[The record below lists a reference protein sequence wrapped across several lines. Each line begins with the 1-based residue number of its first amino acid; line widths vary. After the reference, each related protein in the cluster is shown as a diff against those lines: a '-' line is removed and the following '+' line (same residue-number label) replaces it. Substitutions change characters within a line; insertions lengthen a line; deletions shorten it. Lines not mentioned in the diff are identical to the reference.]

1 MSQTLQ
7 MIKWSKTYGG
17 ARNVFTGSAGGV
29 TSGQYFVDLTKL
41 PDGDVGCIPAGTPI
55 LIDDAAR
62 TIAIH
67 YAFELYEQKI
77 TGTEPTFQAKIK
89 KGPEGSRI
97 QAGMILGVAPST
109 LAGLSE
115 PTTDVYTVGTIDRT
129 TSALYDVVTVSN
141 PNSGGTTATLAAGTV
156 FIEMSK
162 DSVNA
167 DNYYAKVLPNGFTF
181 YDVSKHDNAILMYG
195 VDGLFCQHD
204 GVLLVNRIPPIADS
218 VRDYMRS
225 KDVYVRYSAAKE

>member
-1 MSQTLQ
+1 

-17 ARNVFTGSAGGV
+17 ARNVFTGSASGV

-41 PDGDVGCIPAGTPI
+41 PDGDYGCIPAGTPI

-77 TGTEPTFQAKIK
+77 TGTDATFQARIK

-97 QAGMILGVAPST
+97 QAGMILGVAPSD
-109 LAGLSE
+109 LSTA
-115 PTTDVYTVGTIDRT
+115 TTEVYTVSTIDRRN
-129 TSALYDVVTVSN
+129 ALYDLVTVTN
-141 PNSGGTTATLAAGTV
+141 PNSGPGGSSKTLAKGTV
-156 FIEMSK
+156 FIEMTE
-162 DSVNA
+162 VG
-167 DNYYAKVLPNGFTF
+167 DNSGDYYATVLPNGFTF
-181 YDVSKHDNAILMYG
+181 YDVSKHDNAVHMYG

-218 VRDYMRS
+218 IRDYMRS
-225 KDVYVRYSAAKE
+225 KDVYVRYSVSQE

>member
-1 MSQTLQ
+1 

-17 ARNVFTGSAGGV
+17 ARNVFTGSASGV

-41 PDGDVGCIPAGTPI
+41 PDGDYGCIPAGTPI

-67 YAFELYEQKI
+67 YAFELYEAKA
-77 TGTEPTFQAKIK
+77 TGTDATFQAKIK

-109 LAGLSE
+109 LAGLSVE
-115 PTTDVYTVGTIDRT
+115 TTKVYTVGTIDRT
-129 TSALYDVVTVSN
+129 TSALYDIVTVSN
-141 PNSGGTTATLAAGTV
+141 PNSGGTTLAKGTV
-156 FIEMSK
+156 FIEMSEVGE
-162 DSVNA
+162 SSG
-167 DNYYAKVLPNGFTF
+167 NYYATVLPNGFTF
-181 YDVSKHDNAILMYG
+181 YDVSKHDNAVHMYG

>member
-1 MSQTLQ
+1 

-17 ARNVFTGSAGGV
+17 ARNVFTGSASGV

-41 PDGDVGCIPAGTPI
+41 PDGDTGCIPAGTPI

-67 YAFELYEQKI
+67 YAFELYEAKA
-77 TGTEPTFQAKIK
+77 TGTDATFQAKIK

-97 QAGMILGVAPST
+97 QAGMILGAAPST

-115 PTTDVYTVGTIDRT
+115 ATTKVYTVGTIDRT
-129 TSALYDVVTVSN
+129 NALYDLVTVTN
-141 PNSGGTTATLAAGTV
+141 PYSGGQSATLAKGTV

-162 DSVNA
+162 DTENA
-167 DNYYAKVLPNGFTF
+167 SNYYATVLPNGFTF
-181 YDVSKHDNAILMYG
+181 YDVSKHDDAVLMYG
-195 VDGLFCQHD
+195 VDGLFCQMD
-204 GVLLVNRIPPIADS
+204 GVLLTNRIPPIADS
-218 VRDYMRS
+218 IRDYMRS
-225 KDVYVRYSAAKE
+225 KDVYVRYSVSKE

>member
-1 MSQTLQ
+1 

-17 ARNVFTGSAGGV
+17 ARNVFTGSASGV

-41 PDGDVGCIPAGTPI
+41 PDGDYGCIPAGTPI

-67 YAFELYEQKI
+67 YAFELYEAQA
-77 TGTEPTFQAKIK
+77 TGTEATFQAKIK

-109 LAGLSE
+109 LAGLSVA
-115 PTTDVYTVGTIDRT
+115 TTAVYTVSTIDRT
-129 TSALYDVVTVSN
+129 DARYDTVTVSN
-141 PNSGGTTATLAAGTV
+141 PNSGGGGTSKTLAAGTV
-156 FIEMSK
+156 FIEMTERTGS
-162 DSVNA
+162 SG
-167 DNYYAKVLPNGFTF
+167 NYYATVLPNGFTF
-181 YDVSKHDNAILMYG
+181 YDVSKHDNAVLMYG

-218 VRDYMRS
+218 IRDYMRS
-225 KDVYVRYSAAKE
+225 KDVYVRYSVSKE

>member
-1 MSQTLQ
+1 

-41 PDGDVGCIPAGTPI
+41 PDGDTGCIPAGTPI

-67 YAFELYEQKI
+67 YAFELYEAKD
-77 TGTEPTFQAKIK
+77 TGTEATFQAKIK

-109 LAGLSE
+109 LAGLSVA
-115 PTTDVYTVGTIDRT
+115 TTSVYTVSTIDRT
-129 TSALYDVVTVSN
+129 NALYDLVTVTN
-141 PNSGGTTATLAAGTV
+141 PNSGGNTATLAKGTV
-156 FIEMSK
+156 FIEMSEVGEN
-162 DSVNA
+162 SG
-167 DNYYAKVLPNGFTF
+167 NYYATVLPNGFTF

-218 VRDYMRS
+218 IRDYMRS
-225 KDVYVRYSAAKE
+225 KDVYVRYSVSKE

>member
-1 MSQTLQ
+1 

-17 ARNVFTGSAGGV
+17 ARNVFTGSASGV

-41 PDGDVGCIPAGTPI
+41 PDGDYGCIPAGTPI

-62 TIAIH
+62 TISIH
-67 YAFELYEQKI
+67 YAFELYEAKA
-77 TGTEPTFQAKIK
+77 TGTDATFEAKIK

-115 PTTDVYTVGTIDRT
+115 ATTDVYTVSTIDRT
-129 TSALYDVVTVSN
+129 DARYDLVTVTN
-141 PNSGGTTATLAAGTV
+141 PNSGGTTATLAKGTV
-156 FIEMSK
+156 FIEMSEVVE
-162 DSVNA
+162 SSG
-167 DNYYAKVLPNGFTF
+167 NYYATVLPNGFTF
-181 YDVSKHDNAILMYG
+181 YDVSKHDDAILMYG

-204 GVLLVNRIPPIADS
+204 GVLLVNRIPPIAES
-218 VRDYMRS
+218 IRDYMRS
-225 KDVYVRYSAAKE
+225 KDVYVRYSVSKE

>member
-1 MSQTLQ
+1 

-17 ARNVFTGSAGGV
+17 ARNVFTGSASGV

-41 PDGDVGCIPAGTPI
+41 PDGDYGCIPAGTPI

-67 YAFELYEQKI
+67 YAFELYEAKE
-77 TGTEPTFQAKIK
+77 TGIGATFEAKIK

-97 QAGMILGVAPST
+97 QAGMILGEAPST
-109 LAGLSE
+109 LAGLSVA
-115 PTTDVYTVGTIDRT
+115 TTKVYTVTTIDRT
-129 TSALYDVVTVSN
+129 DARYDTVTVSN
-141 PNSGGTTATLAAGTV
+141 PNHNGTTATLAKGTV
-156 FIEMSK
+156 FIEMTK
-162 DSVNA
+162 DAQNA
-167 DNYYAKVLPNGFTF
+167 SNYYATVLPNGFTF
-181 YDVSKHDNAILMYG
+181 YDVSKHDNAVHMYG

-218 VRDYMRS
+218 IRDYMRG
-225 KDVYVRYSAAKE
+225 KDVYVRYSVSKE

>member
-1 MSQTLQ
+1 

-17 ARNVFTGSAGGV
+17 ARNVFTGSASGV

-41 PDGDVGCIPAGTPI
+41 PDGDYGCIPAGTPI

-67 YAFELYEQKI
+67 YAFELYEAKE
-77 TGTEPTFQAKIK
+77 TGIGATFQAKIK

-97 QAGMILGVAPST
+97 QAGMILGAAPST

-115 PTTDVYTVGTIDRT
+115 ATTKVYTVGTIDRA
-129 TSALYDVVTVSN
+129 TSALYDLVTVSN
-141 PNSGGTTATLAAGTV
+141 PNSGGGGESKTLAKGTV
-156 FIEMSK
+156 FIEMSEVGE
-162 DSVNA
+162 SSG
-167 DNYYAKVLPNGFTF
+167 NYYATVLPNGFTF

-218 VRDYMRS
+218 IRDYMRS
-225 KDVYVRYSAAKE
+225 KDVYVRYSVSKE

>member
-1 MSQTLQ
+1 
-7 MIKWSKTYGG
+7 MIKWSRKYGG

-41 PDGDVGCIPAGTPI
+41 PDGDYGCIPAGTPI

-67 YAFELYEQKI
+67 YAFELYEEQA
-77 TGTEPTFQAKIK
+77 TGTQATFEAKIK

-97 QAGMILGVAPST
+97 QAGMILGAAPST
-109 LAGLSE
+109 LAGLSVA
-115 PTTDVYTVGTIDRT
+115 TTSVYTVSTIDRT
-129 TSALYDVVTVSN
+129 NALYDLVTVTN
-141 PNSGGTTATLAAGTV
+141 PNSGGDTATLAKGTV
-156 FIEMSK
+156 FIEMTK
-162 DSVNA
+162 DAQNA
-167 DNYYAKVLPNGFTF
+167 SNYYATVLPNGFTF

-218 VRDYMRS
+218 IRDYMRS
-225 KDVYVRYSAAKE
+225 KDVYVRYSVSKE

>member
-1 MSQTLQ
+1 

-41 PDGDVGCIPAGTPI
+41 PDGDYGCIPAGTPI

-97 QAGMILGVAPST
+97 QAGMILGEAPSD
-109 LAGLSE
+109 LSVA
-115 PTTDVYTVGTIDRT
+115 TTKVYTVSTIDRT
-129 TSALYDVVTVSN
+129 NALYDLVTVIN
-141 PNSGGTTATLAAGTV
+141 PNNNGTTATLAKGTV
-156 FIEMSK
+156 FIEMTK
-162 DSVNA
+162 DTENPS
-167 DNYYAKVLPNGFTF
+167 NYYATVLPNGFTF

-218 VRDYMRS
+218 IRDYMRS

>member
-1 MSQTLQ
+1 

-17 ARNVFTGSAGGV
+17 ARNVFTGSASGV

-41 PDGDVGCIPAGTPI
+41 PDGDYGCIPAGTPI

-67 YAFELYEQKI
+67 YAFELYAEAV
-77 TGTEPTFQAKIK
+77 TGIGATFEAKIK

-97 QAGMILGVAPST
+97 QAGMILGEAPST
-109 LAGLSE
+109 LAGLSD
-115 PTTDVYTVGTIDRT
+115 PTTKVYTVSTIDRT
-129 TSALYDVVTVSN
+129 NALYDLVTVTN
-141 PNSGGTTATLAAGTV
+141 PNSGPGGTTAELAEGTV
-156 FIEMSK
+156 FIEMSV
-162 DSVNA
+162 DSGNA

-218 VRDYMRS
+218 IRDYMRS
-225 KDVYVRYSAAKE
+225 KDVYVRYSVSKE